1 MSMASSV
8 RWVALAQGAR
18 VGSQL
23 VSLVVLARLLPPQT
37 YGLIA
42 MAMTVTNL
50 AFMFRELGTMATIVQ
65 RPVLGERLK
74 STLYWVNVA
83 LALAI
88 AAAMVA
94 LAGPISIAYGEP
106 ELVPIVRVLALSV
119 PLSSIAAVQQAL
131 MERDSQF
138 RTLARIEA
146 VSAVAGVLTA
156 IAIAA
161 NGGGAWSLV
170 WQMLVLTGLTALQ
183 SWRASAWRPRRL
195 FDLAELRTIFGFVG
209 NYSLFQFVT
218 YLQRN
223 ADSVIVGKTLGSAT
237 LGVYAMAS
245 KVMLFPL
252 QNITGIATRVLLPAM
267 SRRQHAGA
275 ELGALFLRAGA
286 AISML
291 TAPLMAGLYYLRAP
305 FVDLVFGPRWHEA
318 AGLLQWLAPSGF
330 IQSLHA
336 PTTALLLALG
346 KASLLLR
353 LSLLNTVV
361 QVACLLL
368 AVRWGLRGAGA
379 GILAASCLMLA
390 PALACV
396 MSSLKLAPLTVLAE
410 LGKPVLA
417 AAFMLL
423 ALALLDTMA
432 VTAGLGKLLSFA
444 VNVAAGALA
453 YVFALLVLL
462 RQDMTDMRALFRLRQ
477 A

>member
-8 RWVALAQGAR
+8 RWVAVAQGAR

-23 VSLVVLARLLPPQT
+23 ISLVVLARLLPPQA

-65 RPVLGERLK
+65 RPVLGERLQ

-83 LALAI
+83 LALVI

-94 LAGPISIAYGEP
+94 LATPVAIAYGEP
-106 ELVPIVRVLALSV
+106 QLAPIVRVLALSV

-146 VSAVAGVLTA
+146 VAAVAGVLSA
-156 IAIAA
+156 IVIAA

-170 WQMLVLTGLTALQ
+170 CQMLVLTGLTALQ
-183 SWRASAWRPRRL
+183 AWRASPWRPRWL
-195 FDLAELRTIFGFVG
+195 FDVAELRTIYGFVG
-209 NYSLFQFVT
+209 NYSLFQFIT

-223 ADSVIVGKTLGSAT
+223 VDSVIVGKTLGSAA
-237 LGVYAMAS
+237 LGLYAMAS

-275 ELGALFLRAGA
+275 ELGVLFLRAGA
-286 AISML
+286 VISML
-291 TAPLMAGLYYLRAP
+291 TAPLMAGLYYLRTP
-305 FVDLVFGPRWHEA
+305 FIELFFGPRWSEA
-318 AGLLQWLAPSGF
+318 AGLLQWLAPSGLV
-330 IQSLHA
+330 QSLHA
-336 PTTALLLALG
+336 PATALLLALG
-346 KASLLLR
+346 KAGLLLR
-353 LSLLNTVV
+353 LSLLNAAL
-361 QVACLLL
+361 QAACLLL
-368 AVRWGLRGAGA
+368 AVRWGLQGVGA
-379 GILAASCLMLA
+379 GILAANILMFA

-396 MSSLKLAPLTVLAE
+396 MSSLQLAPLAVLAE

-417 AAFMLL
+417 AGFMLL
-423 ALALLDTMA
+423 ALALLDA
-432 VTAGLGKLLSFA
+432 LALTAGLGKLLSFMASVA
-444 VNVAAGALA
+444 VGALA

-462 RQDMTDMRALFRLRQ
+462 RQDMRDMRALFRLRE